1 MLQLLLLMRVP
12 RRKRWALI
20 GTLRRSVTV
29 AKEKMSSV
37 DTAWL
42 HMDST
47 TNLMMIVGVM
57 IFDTPIS
64 VPRLRTLLEGRL
76 LVYPRF
82 RQYVVD
88 DGMTAHWVDDEKFD
102 LDAHLRRVRLPGA
115 GGERELQSM
124 VADLASE
131 RLDKGKPLWQM
142 HLVEH
147 YGGGSA
153 LITRIHH
160 CIADGIALIG
170 VLLNMTDDD
179 PEAPDT
185 PRAVPGLAKSKV
197 KKFARASAPAFNIF
211 SALGPL
217 GEQLQTRLAP
227 ALQALAPVAG
237 AAQHALEQIAPLKAV
252 ETALESAMGE
262 GARIGSTVVAKY
274 NRWVDNPAEAMDTAK
289 MVGGFAQELAY
300 LATMPNDSQTR
311 LKGKTGTVKCVA
323 WSEPLDLTRVKD
335 VGYVLGCSVNDV
347 LLASVAGA
355 IRSYLVAKG
364 DSVASEA
371 VLRAFVPVNLR
382 PPGKEYK
389 LGNQFGLVGLE
400 LPIGEANPVARVFEV
415 RRRMNALKTGYQAVV
430 SMALLGVLGYVPKAV
445 QRQALSLLSDKGS
458 AVMTN
463 VPGPAKP
470 LYLAGSKIAQ
480 NMFWVPQ
487 SGNVGIGVS
496 ILSYAGGVQFGLI
509 TDRRLCPDPEAIIS
523 QFEPEFDKLMTSLMW
538 LERGYVGA
546 DARAFDDM
554 FVAPA
559 APATEAKP
567 VKPAAR
573 AARRGASPAKRR
585 AREKA
590 AT

>member
-1 MLQLLLLMRVP
+1 M
-12 RRKRWALI
+12 
-20 GTLRRSVTV
+20 

>member
-1 MLQLLLLMRVP
+1 MAR
-12 RRKRWALI
+12 
-20 GTLRRSVTV
+20 
-29 AKEKMSSV
+29 EKMSSV

-57 IFDTPIS
+57 TFDTPLS
-64 VPRLRTLLEGRL
+64 LARLKTLLEGRL

-88 DGMTAHWVDDEKFD
+88 DGMTAHWVDDDKFD
-102 LDAHLRRVRLPGA
+102 LDAHVRRVRLPGA

-142 HLVEH
+142 HVIEN
-147 YGGGSA
+147 YNGGSA

-170 VLLNMTDDD
+170 VLLNMTDED
-179 PEAPDT
+179 PNAPDT
-185 PRAVPGLAKSKV
+185 PRVHPALGKSKV
-197 KKFARASAPAFNIF
+197 KKFNKGASSPTSIL
-211 SALGPL
+211 SALGPI
-217 GEQLQTRLAP
+217 GEQLQGMLAP
-227 ALQALAPVAG
+227 AMQALAPVAG
-237 AAQHALEQIAPLKAV
+237 VAQQAFDQLGPLKAPIENAL
-252 ETALESAMGE
+252 ETAMDE

-289 MVGGFAQELAY
+289 MVGGFAQELAF
-300 LATMPNDSQTR
+300 LATMPNDTPTQ
-311 LKGKTGTVKCVA
+311 LKGKPGTVKCVA
-323 WSEPLDLTRVKD
+323 WSEPISLERVKD

-355 IRSYLVAKG
+355 IRGYLVDHG
-364 DSVASEA
+364 DAVAPDA
-371 VLRAFVPVNLR
+371 LLRAFVPVNLR

-415 RRRMNALKTGYQAVV
+415 RRRMNGLKNGYLAAV
-430 SMALLGVLGYVPKAV
+430 SMALLGVVGYLPKAV
-445 QRQALSLLSDKGS
+445 QRQALGLFSDKGT

-470 LYLAGSKIAQ
+470 LYLAGSKIVQ

-487 SGNVGIGVS
+487 SGNVGVGVS

-509 TDRRLCPDPEAIIS
+509 TDRKLCPDPEDIIRR
-523 QFEPEFDKLMTSLMW
+523 FEPEFDKLITSLMW
-538 LERGYVGA
+538 CENGYVGA
-546 DARAFDDM
+546 DARAFDAMLNAGGADANA
-554 FVAPA
+554 VAPA
-559 APATEAKP
+559 PVPRIKAKAAKP
-567 VKPAAR
+567 RAR
-573 AARRGASPAKRR
+573 AKR
-585 AREKA
+585 A
-590 AT
+590 A

>member
-1 MLQLLLLMRVP
+1 
-12 RRKRWALI
+12 
-20 GTLRRSVTV
+20 
-29 AKEKMSSV
+29 
-37 DTAWL
+37 
-42 HMDST
+42 MDST

-64 VPRLRTLLEGRL
+64 VPRLKTLLEGRL

-88 DGMTAHWVDDEKFD
+88 DGMTAHWVEDEKFD

-179 PEAPDT
+179 PDAPDT

-197 KKFARASAPAFNIF
+197 KKFAKAAAPSFNIF

-217 GEQLQTRLAP
+217 GEQLQSKLGP
-227 ALQALAPVAG
+227 ALHALAPVAG
-237 AAQHALEQIAPLKAV
+237 AAQQALDQIPPLKAV
-252 ETALESAMGE
+252 ETALGSAMDE

-274 NRWVDNPAEAMDTAK
+274 NRWVDNPAEAVDTAR

-300 LATMPNDSQTR
+300 LATMPNDSETR

-364 DSVASEA
+364 DTVANDA
-371 VLRAFVPVNLR
+371 LLRAFVPVNLR

-430 SMALLGVLGYVPKAV
+430 SMALLGVVGYLPKAV
-445 QRQALSLLSDKGS
+445 QRQALGLLSDKGS

-487 SGNVGIGVS
+487 SGNVGVGVS

-509 TDRRLCPDPEAIIS
+509 TDRKLCPDPEAIIS

-538 LERGYVGA
+538 LEKGYVGA

-554 FVAPA
+554 LNAEGADAAETPSGKPRAPLK
-559 APATEAKP
+559 AK
-567 VKPAAR
+567 A
-573 AARRGASPAKRR
+573 AKRR
-585 AREKA
+585 PRTKKTA
-590 AT
+590 

>member
-1 MLQLLLLMRVP
+1 M
-12 RRKRWALI
+12 
-20 GTLRRSVTV
+20 

-64 VPRLRTLLEGRL
+64 VPRLKTLLEGRL

-82 RQYVVD
+82 RQHVID
-88 DGMTAHWVDDEKFD
+88 DGMTAHWVDDDKFD

-179 PEAPDT
+179 PNAPDT
-185 PRAVPGLAKSKV
+185 PREVPGLAKSKV
-197 KKFARASAPAFNIF
+197 KKFAKAPAPSFNIF

-217 GEQLQTRLAP
+217 GEQLQARLGP
-227 ALQALAPVAG
+227 ALHALSPVADV
-237 AAQHALEQIAPLKAV
+237 AQQAFDQLGPLKAPI
-252 ETALESAMGE
+252 ESALESAMGE

-274 NRWVDNPAEAMDTAK
+274 NRWVDNPAEAVDTAK

-364 DSVASEA
+364 DTVSCDAL
-371 VLRAFVPVNLR
+371 LRAFVPVNLR
-382 PPGKEYK
+382 PSGKEYK

-430 SMALLGVLGYVPKAV
+430 SMALLGVVGYLPKAV
-445 QRQALSLLSDKGS
+445 QRQALGLLSDKGS

-487 SGNVGIGVS
+487 SGNVGVGVS

-509 TDRRLCPDPEAIIS
+509 TDRKLCPDPEAIIS
-523 QFEPEFDKLMTSLMW
+523 QFEPEFNKLMTSLMW
-538 LERGYVGA
+538 LEKGFVGA

-554 FVAPA
+554 LDAGDATDTPDASVATADASPK
-559 APATEAKP
+559 AKP
-567 VKPAAR
+567 KA
-573 AARRGASPAKRR
+573 AKRR
-585 AREKA
+585 QSTKKA
-590 AT
+590 A